1 MFPFPFTGLAG
12 VAGVADLDPSVGFE
26 AGAAAA
32 GLPAVL
38 VATPDLLWAG
48 MLAGLLL
55 VVMASP
61 KVLLGFLP
69 LFDLAVLTGL
79 SALVDLLLR
88 LCEHGLPS
96 F

>member
-1 MFPFPFTGLAG
+1 
-12 VAGVADLDPSVGFE
+12 
-26 AGAAAA
+26 
-32 GLPAVL
+32 
-38 VATPDLLWAG
+38 

-61 KVLLGFLP
+61 NVLLGFLP
-69 LFDLAVLTGL
+69 LFDLAVFTGL

>member
-1 MFPFPFTGLAG
+1 
-12 VAGVADLDPSVGFE
+12 
-26 AGAAAA
+26 
-32 GLPAVL
+32 
-38 VATPDLLWAG
+38 